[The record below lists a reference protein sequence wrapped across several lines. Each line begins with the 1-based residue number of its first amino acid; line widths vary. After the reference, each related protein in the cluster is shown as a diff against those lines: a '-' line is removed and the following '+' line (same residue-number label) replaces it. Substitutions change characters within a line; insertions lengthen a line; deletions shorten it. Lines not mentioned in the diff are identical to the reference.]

1 MCSISSIHTESLHS
15 SGNIHWSCFLM
26 VWTRL
31 SAVKTTSWPGLNF
44 SVMAFVMFAA
54 GSVTG
59 SVVSS
64 RKRLLVLNNVS
75 EVLEKYNEKLIW
87 SLTSSGSFANFNSYS
102 LVCADADPSRK
113 NKSVSMSEETGV
125 LVFPKLSAEYLCII
139 LKVCLVFFI
148 QNCSRRLWLKVNSS
162 YSQHVEKLIW
172 LYHERKIQQ

>member
-26 VWTRL
+26 VWTGL

-59 SVVSS
+59 SVISS

-75 EVLEKYNEKLIW
+75 EVLEKYTEKLIW
-87 SLTSSGSFANFNSYS
+87 SFTSSGSFANFNSYS

-125 LVFPKLSAEYLCII
+125 FGFPETVGWISVYNTESLPGFLYPELFTPTLIEGKL
-139 LKVCLVFFI
+139 
-148 QNCSRRLWLKVNSS
+148 
-162 YSQHVEKLIW
+162 KL
-172 LYHERKIQQ
+172 

>member
-26 VWTRL
+26 VWTGL

-59 SVVSS
+59 SVISS

-75 EVLEKYNEKLIW
+75 EVLEKYTEKLIW

-113 NKSVSMSEETGV
+113 NKSVSMSEETGAFG
-125 LVFPKLSAEYLCII
+125 FPETVGSISVYNTESLPGFLYPELFRPTLIESKL
-139 LKVCLVFFI
+139 
-148 QNCSRRLWLKVNSS
+148 
-162 YSQHVEKLIW
+162 KL
-172 LYHERKIQQ
+172 

>member
-26 VWTRL
+26 VWTGL

-59 SVVSS
+59 SVISS

-75 EVLEKYNEKLIW
+75 EVLEKFTEKLIW
-87 SLTSSGSFANFNSYS
+87 SLTSSGSFVNFNSYS

-125 LVFPKLSAEYLCII
+125 FGFPETVGWISVYNTESWPGFLYPELFTPTLIESKL
-139 LKVCLVFFI
+139 
-148 QNCSRRLWLKVNSS
+148 
-162 YSQHVEKLIW
+162 KL
-172 LYHERKIQQ
+172 